1 MVGLHVQ
8 LDDVGS
14 GRHELTHG
22 SAEEDQTRDRD
33 HGDERENQPELNQA
47 LGAPVAG
54 KNDHVRYLPVLGST
68 QYVLCRTGLAGKI
81 AHLGHPDRGMGQ
93 N

>member
-1 MVGLHVQ
+1 
-8 LDDVGS
+8 
-14 GRHELTHG
+14 
-22 SAEEDQTRDRD
+22 
-33 HGDERENQPELNQA
+33 
-47 LGAPVAG
+47 VAG

-81 AHLGHPDRGMGQ
+81 AHLGPPDWGMGQ